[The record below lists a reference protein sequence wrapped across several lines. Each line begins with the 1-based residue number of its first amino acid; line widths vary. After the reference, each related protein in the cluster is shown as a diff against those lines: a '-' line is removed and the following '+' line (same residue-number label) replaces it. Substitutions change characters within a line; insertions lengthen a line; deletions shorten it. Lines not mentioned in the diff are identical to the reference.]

1 MVSRS
6 HQGESMGRVVGIL
19 FIVMATWYFLHDRFG
34 NGSSS
39 DPDQASAGLVQRT
52 EETLRRDFES
62 GHERREA
69 LLPE

>member
-1 MVSRS
+1 
-6 HQGESMGRVVGIL
+6 MGRVVGIL
-19 FIVMATWYFLHDRFG
+19 VIVIATWYWLQAYFG
-34 NGSSS
+34 DGPSR
-39 DPDQASAGLVQRT
+39 DPEQAGASLVQRT

>member
-6 HQGESMGRVVGIL
+6 RQEESMGRVVGIL
-19 FIVMATWYFLHDRFG
+19 FLVIAIWLGLQAFLGDEPSR
-34 NGSSS
+34 
-39 DPDQASAGLVQRT
+39 DPEQAAASLLQRT
-52 EETLRRDFES
+52 EDTLRRDFES